1 MALVA
6 SGVVEFGATLI
17 KTPRRG
23 YRNDNAASRPQ
34 ARLLNKQLFINAR
47 HPKMADSVKFMSVLK
62 AIKTSLFGGSEK
74 EPRII
79 TARYN
84 IGDKRDPG
92 EPERRFFVCRVET
105 INVEQMVLVAPVIG
119 DVGEKIIVQSD
130 ELGELTGP
138 LVEVADGGFR
148 LDIHA
153 TDDERNILARKL
165 KWLEKHH
172 VGEAHN
178 RRKHKRVVPREP
190 LSTLVLA
197 DGSTPT
203 CFIIDMSP
211 TGAAV
216 SANIV
221 PTIGMP
227 LSIGKVIGRV
237 VRHLPNGFAVRFV
250 RKWDMQTLEQFLIKP
265 PSRQPAAQT
274 PKIVT
279 QQAG

>member
-1 MALVA
+1 
-6 SGVVEFGATLI
+6 
-17 KTPRRG
+17 
-23 YRNDNAASRPQ
+23 
-34 ARLLNKQLFINAR
+34 
-47 HPKMADSVKFMSVLK
+47 MSVLK
-62 AIKTSLFGGSEK
+62 AIKTLFSGGEK

-84 IGDKRDPG
+84 IGNKRDPG
-92 EPERRFFVCRVET
+92 ETERRFFVCRVDT
-105 INVEQMVLVAPVIG
+105 INAKQMVLVAPVIG

-138 LVEVADGGFR
+138 LVEVADRGFR
-148 LDIHA
+148 LDIEA
-153 TDDERNILARKL
+153 TDEERNVLARKL

-172 VGEAHN
+172 VGEARN
-178 RRKHKRVVPREP
+178 RRRHKRVVPREP

-216 SANIV
+216 SADIV

-227 LSIGKVIGRV
+227 LGIGKVIGRV
-237 VRHLPNGFAVRFV
+237 VRHLPGGFAVRFV
-250 RKWDMQTLEQFLIKP
+250 RKWDMQALEQFLIKP
-265 PSRQPAAQT
+265 PGRMQPAPK

-279 QQAG
+279 RRFG

>member
-1 MALVA
+1 
-6 SGVVEFGATLI
+6 
-17 KTPRRG
+17 
-23 YRNDNAASRPQ
+23 
-34 ARLLNKQLFINAR
+34 
-47 HPKMADSVKFMSVLK
+47 MSVLK
-62 AIKTSLFGGSEK
+62 AIKSTLLGGGETG
-74 EPRII
+74 PHVI

-92 EPERRFFVCRVET
+92 ETERRFFVCRVEK
-105 INVEQMVLVAPVIG
+105 INADQIVLVAPVIG

-138 LVEVADGGFR
+138 LVEVADRGFR
-148 LDIHA
+148 LNIEA
-153 TDDERNILARKL
+153 TDDERRILARKL

-190 LSTLVLA
+190 LSTLILA
-197 DGSTPT
+197 DGSTPA

-216 SANIV
+216 SADII
-221 PTIGMP
+221 PMIGMP
-227 LSIGKVIGRV
+227 LAIGKVIGRV

-250 RKWDMQTLEQFLIKP
+250 RKWDMQLLEQFLIKP
-265 PSRQPAAQT
+265 PARLQAAR
-274 PKIVT
+274 KSNIV
-279 QQAG
+279 ARHVG

>member
-1 MALVA
+1 
-6 SGVVEFGATLI
+6 
-17 KTPRRG
+17 
-23 YRNDNAASRPQ
+23 
-34 ARLLNKQLFINAR
+34 
-47 HPKMADSVKFMSVLK
+47 MSVLQ
-62 AIKTSLFGGSEK
+62 AIKTTLFGGGEK

-92 EPERRFFVCRVET
+92 EPERRFFVCRVDA
-105 INVEQMVLVAPVIG
+105 IDARQMFLVAPVIG
-119 DVGEKIIVQSD
+119 DVGEKVIVQSD
-130 ELGELTGP
+130 ELGELAGP
-138 LVEVADGGFR
+138 LVEVADRGFR
-148 LDIHA
+148 LDIEA
-153 TDDERNILARKL
+153 TDEERSVLTRKL

-172 VGEAHN
+172 VGAARN
-178 RRKHKRVVPREP
+178 RRKYKRVVPREP

-197 DGSTPT
+197 DGATPT

-227 LSIGKVIGRV
+227 LAIGKVIGRV
-237 VRHLPNGFAVRFV
+237 VRHLPNGFAVKFV
-250 RKWDMQTLEQFLIKP
+250 RKWDMQMLEQFLIKP
-265 PSRQPAAQT
+265 PSRQPAAAK
-274 PKIVT
+274 PKIVA

>member
-1 MALVA
+1 
-6 SGVVEFGATLI
+6 
-17 KTPRRG
+17 
-23 YRNDNAASRPQ
+23 
-34 ARLLNKQLFINAR
+34 
-47 HPKMADSVKFMSVLK
+47 MSVLK
-62 AIKTSLFGGSEK
+62 AIKTTLFGGGGDK

-84 IGDKRDPG
+84 IGNKRDPG
-92 EPERRFFVCRVET
+92 ETERRFFVCRVDA
-105 INVEQMVLVAPVIG
+105 INVKTMVLVAPVLG

-138 LVEVADGGFR
+138 LVEVADRGFK
-148 LDIHA
+148 LDIEA
-153 TDDERNILARKL
+153 TKEERSKLARKL

-197 DGSTPT
+197 DGRVPT

-216 SANIV
+216 SADIS
-221 PTIGMP
+221 PTVGMP
-227 LSIGKVIGRV
+227 LAIGKVIGRV
-237 VRHLPNGFAVRFV
+237 VRHLPNGFAVKFV
-250 RKWDMQTLEQFLIKP
+250 RKWDMQVLEQFLIKP
-265 PSRQPAAQT
+265 PVRPAA
-274 PKIVT
+274 PKSKIMT
-279 QQAG
+279 QQVG